1 MTNTYK
7 VKVFSDNGTIIFD
20 KDVRADKINSSSSGI
35 IYLTKD
41 GIDVFVGPTSN
52 TVIEK
57 A

>member
-1 MTNTYK
+1 MTTTYK

-20 KDVRADKINSSSSGI
+20 KDVRADKIGLSSAGA

-41 GIDVFVGPTSN
+41 GVDVFVGPISN

-57 A
+57 V

>member
-1 MTNTYK
+1 MTTYK

-20 KDVRADKINSSSSGI
+20 KTIRAKSINTSSSGVV
-35 IYLTKD
+35 YLKND
-41 GIDVFVGPTSN
+41 DDQEIFVGPTTN